1 VDGHRLQS
9 LCPSRSASSVPMRQ
23 QKRRQPLLSHGPG
36 GVANF
41 RADNLLGIH
50 YSATSFPLCG
60 SEKWLYAWDKRG
72 DRCVRTQCKRGFL
85 PSKHGSVATDGNSG
99 SECRCDP
106 ASPDDGALTS
116 SASAFQRCRGAS
128 RRIHWVAR
136 PWQHSTKRRMTQI
149 CPSRSRERH
158 HPWEQRR
165 PRRKHRRQARGWH
178 ASKRKAFLFLYDP
191 REAPCVLCPRP
202 LSEFCYSGKKNRTRI
217 FWFRFERIS
226 KSVFLDICLYHSL
239 VKILLQT
246 IIASNETI
254 RYHCFKS
261 RF

>member
-1 VDGHRLQS
+1 MNHRRRYGWAQS
-9 LCPSRSASSVPMRQ
+9 AISLSLSPIVLGTDEAAEAATTIAFARPRWCCKFSCRLNPGDTPVQPSP
-23 QKRRQPLLSHGPG
+23 
-36 GVANF
+36 
-41 RADNLLGIH
+41 
-50 YSATSFPLCG
+50 PLCG
-60 SEKWLYAWDKRG
+60 SEEWRCMHGTRG
-72 DRCVRTQCKRGFL
+72 DGRRVRTQCKRGCL
-85 PSKHGSVATDGNSG
+85 PRKHGSVATDGSSE

-106 ASPDDGALTS
+106 ASPDHGVLTS

-128 RRIHWVAR
+128 RRIHWGAR

-158 HPWEQRR
+158 HPWERR
-165 PRRKHRRQARGWH
+165 RRRRKHRQERGRH
-178 ASKRKAFLFLYDP
+178 ASKRKAFLFFYDP

-226 KSVFLDICLYHSL
+226 ICLYHSL

-254 RYHCFKS
+254 RYHYFKS